1 MLGSRSRSNCPS
13 WSFNCVSLAHQ
24 QGGTVAKK
32 GQSDRAPEYGFIKM
46 LRDVLVVAINKGQL
60 PILLGGTIILVLV
73 LKMPGDDASKLL
85 FGILEALER
94 HEIIGYVLSAG
105 ITLAWLVQAAF

>member
-1 MLGSRSRSNCPS
+1 
-13 WSFNCVSLAHQ
+13 
-24 QGGTVAKK
+24 
-32 GQSDRAPEYGFIKM
+32 M

-105 ITLAWLVQAAF
+105 ITLAWLVQAAFARKEHKKETHRVGSEKSDLQKQLLGNRIRSSEDET